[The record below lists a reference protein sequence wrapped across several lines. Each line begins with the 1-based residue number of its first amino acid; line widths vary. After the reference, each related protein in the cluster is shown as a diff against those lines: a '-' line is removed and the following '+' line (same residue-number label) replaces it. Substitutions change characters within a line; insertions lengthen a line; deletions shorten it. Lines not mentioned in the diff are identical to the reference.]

1 MNPVSRSTSKT
12 LSSPPVRC
20 ADDTAPPKM
29 PVMKERPG
37 PDKTFLNDLPERVT
51 IVEVG
56 GRDGLQNEPKT
67 VPTPIKIELIDRFTK
82 AGLRKIEVGSFVS
95 PEWVPQMAGSAEV
108 LAGINRQEGVEYSV
122 LVPNMKGFKAATAGE
137 SPPDKVVIF
146 GSASEVFSKK
156 NINCSKAESMERFG
170 EVARKTKEY
179 GMQLRGTV
187 SCAFGFY
194 EDNVTLEDVTE
205 VVASF
210 RELDCDE
217 INIADTIGVA
227 TPNHVY
233 ALLEHL
239 KQEVPAE
246 QLSMHFHDTYGQ
258 GMANICA
265 SLQAGI
271 TTFDSSVAG
280 LGGCPYANGATGNV
294 ATEDVLYLLHGLGI
308 ETGADLNAVAET
320 GRFILEQL
328 GRKSGSRVGDA
339 ILAKREPT
347 TKPGPAKL

>member
-1 MNPVSRSTSKT
+1 MKPISRSVSNT
-12 LSSPPVRC
+12 LSPQPVHR

-29 PVMKERPG
+29 PVMKEKPNTYRA
-37 PDKTFLNDLPERVT
+37 FLNDLPERVT

-56 GRDGLQNEPKT
+56 ARDGLQNETKT
-67 VPTPIKIELIDRFTK
+67 VPNHVKIELINRFTK
-82 AGLRKIEVGSFVS
+82 AGIKKIEVGSFVS
-95 PEWVPQMAGSAEV
+95 PDWVPQMAGSAEV
-108 LAGINRQEGVEYSV
+108 LAGITHKADVEYSV
-122 LVPNMKGFKAATAGE
+122 LVPNMKGFKAAVAGE
-137 SPPDKVVIF
+137 FLPEKMVIF

-194 EDNVTLEDVTE
+194 GDQVTLEDVTE
-205 VVASF
+205 VVANF
-210 RELDCDE
+210 RELDCDD

-227 TPNHVY
+227 TPNKVY
-233 ALLEHL
+233 TLLEHL
-239 KQEVPAE
+239 KDEVPVNK
-246 QLSMHFHDTYGQ
+246 LSMHFHDTYGQ
-258 GMANICA
+258 GMGNICA

-280 LGGCPYANGATGNV
+280 LGGCPYAKGATGNV
-294 ATEDVLYLLHGLGI
+294 ATEDVLYLLHELGV
-308 ETGADLNAVAET
+308 ETGVDLHAVADT
-320 GRFILEQL
+320 GRFILDQL
-328 GRKSGSRVGDA
+328 GHKSGSRVGDA

-347 TKPGPAKL
+347 IKPGPAKL

>member
-1 MNPVSRSTSKT
+1 MKPISRSVSNN
-12 LSSPPVRC
+12 LPPPSVNC
-20 ADDTAPPKM
+20 ADDTVPLKL
-29 PVMKERPG
+29 PVMKQRSSTY
-37 PDKTFLNDLPERVT
+37 KTFLNDLPERVT

-56 GRDGLQNEPKT
+56 ARDGLQNEPKT
-67 VPTPIKIELIDRFTK
+67 VPNHVKIELINRFTK
-82 AGLRKIEVGSFVS
+82 AGFEKIEVGSFVS
-95 PEWVPQMAGSAEV
+95 PDWVPQMAGSAEV
-108 LAGINRQEGVEYSV
+108 LAGITRKEGVEYSV
-122 LVPNMKGFKAATAGE
+122 LVPNMKGFKAAVAGE
-137 SPPDKVVIF
+137 FLPEKVVIF
-146 GSASEVFSKK
+146 GSASEIFSKK
-156 NINCSKAESMERFG
+156 NINCSKAESMERFS

-194 EDNVTLEDVTE
+194 GDQVTLEDVSE
-205 VVASF
+205 VVANF

-233 ALLEHL
+233 TLLEHL
-239 KQEVPAE
+239 KQEVPVD

-258 GMANICA
+258 GMGNICA

-280 LGGCPYANGATGNV
+280 LGGCPYAKGATGNV
-294 ATEDVLYLLHGLGI
+294 ATEDVLYLLHELGI
-308 ETGADLNAVAET
+308 KTGVDLNEVADT
-320 GRFILEQL
+320 GRFILDQL

-339 ILAKREPT
+339 IIAKREQPI
-347 TKPGPAKL
+347 KPGPAKL

>member
-1 MNPVSRSTSKT
+1 MKPLSGLISKT
-12 LSSPPVRC
+12 VSPSSVNC
-20 ADDTAPPKM
+20 ADDTSTPKM
-29 PVMKERPG
+29 PAMKEKSNACRI
-37 PDKTFLNDLPERVT
+37 FLDNLPERVT

-56 GRDGLQNEPKT
+56 ARDGLQNEPKT
-67 VPTPIKIELIDRFTK
+67 VSNNIKVELINRFTQ
-82 AGLRKIEVGSFVS
+82 AGFEKIEVGSFVS
-95 PEWVPQMAGSAEV
+95 PDWVPQMAGSAEV
-108 LAGINRQEGVEYSV
+108 LAGITRKKGVEYSV

-137 SPPDKVVIF
+137 FPPEKIVIF
-146 GSASEVFSKK
+146 GSASEIFSKK
-156 NINCSKAESMERFG
+156 NINCSMAESMERFS

-194 EDNVTLEDVTE
+194 GDKVTLEDVTE
-205 VVASF
+205 VVANF
-210 RELDCDE
+210 RELDCDD

-233 ALLEHL
+233 SLLEHL
-239 KQEVPAE
+239 KHEVPAR

-258 GMANICA
+258 GMGNICA

-280 LGGCPYANGATGNV
+280 LGGCPYAKGATGNV
-294 ATEDVLYLLHGLGI
+294 ATEDTLYLLHELGVK
-308 ETGADLNAVAET
+308 TGVDLNAVADT
-320 GRFILEQL
+320 GRFILDQL

-339 ILAKREPT
+339 IIAKREQG
-347 TKPGPAKL
+347 KKSGPAKL

>member
-1 MNPVSRSTSKT
+1 MKPISRSVSKT
-12 LSSPPVRC
+12 FSSPTVNC

-29 PVMKERPG
+29 PVLKQRPTTYR
-37 PDKTFLNDLPERVT
+37 TFLNNLPERVT

-56 GRDGLQNEPKT
+56 ARDGLQNEPKT
-67 VPTPIKIELIDRFTK
+67 VPNPVKIELINRFTK
-82 AGLRKIEVGSFVS
+82 AGFEKIEVGSFVS
-95 PEWVPQMAGSAEV
+95 PDWVPQMAGSASV
-108 LAGINRQEGVEYSV
+108 LAGITRKEGVEYSV

-137 SPPDKVVIF
+137 FLPEKVVIF
-146 GSASEVFSKK
+146 GSASEIFSKK
-156 NINCSKAESMERFG
+156 NINCSKAESMERFS

-194 EDNVTLEDVTE
+194 GDEVTLEDVSE
-205 VVASF
+205 VVANL

-233 ALLEHL
+233 TLLEHL
-239 KQEVPAE
+239 KQEVPVN

-258 GMANICA
+258 GMGNICA

-271 TTFDSSVAG
+271 TTFDASVAG
-280 LGGCPYANGATGNV
+280 LGGCPYAKGATGNV
-294 ATEDVLYLLHGLGI
+294 STEDVLYLMHGLGVK
-308 ETGADLNAVAET
+308 TGVDLNAVADT
-320 GRFILEQL
+320 GRFILNEL

-339 ILAKREPT
+339 ILAKREQPIKT
-347 TKPGPAKL
+347 GPAKL

>member
-1 MNPVSRSTSKT
+1 
-12 LSSPPVRC
+12 
-20 ADDTAPPKM
+20 M
-29 PVMKERPG
+29 PVMKERSHTYR
-37 PDKTFLNDLPERVT
+37 TFLNDLPERVT

-56 GRDGLQNEPKT
+56 ARDGLQNETKT
-67 VPTPIKIELIDRFTK
+67 VSNSVKIELINRFTK
-82 AGLRKIEVGSFVS
+82 AGFEKIEVGSFVS
-95 PEWVPQMAGSAEV
+95 PDWVPQMAGSAEV
-108 LAGINRQEGVEYSV
+108 LAGITHKEGVEYSV
-122 LVPNMKGFKAATAGE
+122 LVPNMKGFKAAIAGE
-137 SPPDKVVIF
+137 FLPEKMVIF

-156 NINCSKAESMERFG
+156 NINCSKSESMERFS

-194 EDNVTLEDVTE
+194 GDQVTLEDVTE
-205 VVASF
+205 VVANF

-233 ALLEHL
+233 ELLEHL
-239 KQEVPAE
+239 KDEVPVN

-258 GMANICA
+258 GIGNICA

-280 LGGCPYANGATGNV
+280 LGGCPYAKGATGNV
-294 ATEDVLYLLHGLGI
+294 ATEDVLYLLHELGVK
-308 ETGADLNAVAET
+308 TGVDLNAVADT
-320 GRFILEQL
+320 GRFILDQI

-339 ILAKREPT
+339 IIAKREPT
-347 TKPGPAKL
+347 IKPGPAKL

>member
-1 MNPVSRSTSKT
+1 MNPISSSTPKT
-12 LSSPPVRC
+12 LSPPSFKC
-20 ADDTAPPKM
+20 ADETTPSKM
-29 PVMKERPG
+29 PVMKQRSNT
-37 PDKTFLNDLPERVT
+37 DRTFLNDLPARVT

-56 GRDGLQNEPKT
+56 ARDGLQNEPKAVSNST
-67 VPTPIKIELIDRFTK
+67 KIELINRFTK
-82 AGLRKIEVGSFVS
+82 AGFEKIEVGSFVS
-95 PEWVPQMAGSAEV
+95 PDWVPQMAGSAEV
-108 LAGINRQEGVEYSV
+108 LAGITHKEGVEYSV

-137 SPPDKVVIF
+137 VPPDKIVIF
-146 GSASEVFSKK
+146 GSASEIFSKK
-156 NINCSKAESMERFG
+156 NINCSKAESMERFS

-194 EDNVTLEDVTE
+194 GDNVTLDDVTE
-205 VVASF
+205 VVANF
-210 RELDCDE
+210 RELDCDD

-227 TPNHVY
+227 TPNQVY
-233 ALLEHL
+233 TLLEHL
-239 KQEVPAE
+239 KQEVPVD

-258 GMANICA
+258 GVGNVCA

-280 LGGCPYANGATGNV
+280 LGGCPYAKGATGNV

-308 ETGADLNAVAET
+308 KTGVNLNAVADT
-320 GRFILEQL
+320 GRFILDEL

-339 ILAKREPT
+339 IIAKREPT
-347 TKPGPAKL
+347 TKPESAKL

>member
-1 MNPVSRSTSKT
+1 MNPVNLSISKT
-12 LSSPPVRC
+12 PPPASVKC
-20 ADDTAPPKM
+20 ADDTALSKI
-29 PVMKERPG
+29 PVMKVKSSPG
-37 PDKTFLNDLPERVT
+37 RTFLNDLPERVS

-56 GRDGLQNEPKT
+56 ARDGLQNESKT
-67 VPTPIKIELIDRFTK
+67 VPNHVKIELINRFTK
-82 AGLRKIEVGSFVS
+82 AGFEKIEVGSFVS

-108 LAGINRQEGVEYSV
+108 LAGITRKEGVEYSV
-122 LVPNMKGFKAATAGE
+122 LVPNMKGFKAATGGE
-137 SPPDKVVIF
+137 FLPEKVVIF
-146 GSASEVFSKK
+146 GSASEIFSKK
-156 NINCSKAESMERFG
+156 NINCSKAESMERFS

-194 EDNVTLEDVTE
+194 GDTVSTEDVTE
-205 VVASF
+205 VVANF
-210 RELDCDE
+210 RELECDE

-239 KQEVPAE
+239 KQEVPVN

-258 GMANICA
+258 GVANICA

-294 ATEDVLYLLHGLGI
+294 ATEDVLYLLSKLGVK
-308 ETGADLNAVAET
+308 TGVDLNAVADT
-320 GRFILEQL
+320 GRFILDQL

-339 ILAKREPT
+339 IIAKRKQT

>member
-1 MNPVSRSTSKT
+1 MTPISHTASKT
-12 LSSPPVRC
+12 LCPLPINR
-20 ADDTAPPKM
+20 ADDSVLLKI
-29 PVMKERPG
+29 PVMKARSG
-37 PDKTFLNDLPERVT
+37 PHRAFLNDLPDRVT

-67 VPTPIKIELIDRFTK
+67 VPKQIKIELINRFTQ
-82 AGLRKIEVGSFVS
+82 AGFEKIEVGSFVS
-95 PEWVPQMAGSAEV
+95 PDWVPQMAGSAEV
-108 LAGINRQEGVEYSV
+108 LAGIARKEGVEYSV
-122 LVPNMKGFKAATAGE
+122 LVPNMKGFKAATQGE
-137 SPPDKVVIF
+137 FLPEKIVIF
-146 GSASEVFSKK
+146 GSASEAFSMK
-156 NINCSKAESMERFG
+156 NINCSRAESMERFS
-170 EVARKTKEY
+170 EVARKTKEC

-194 EDNVTLEDVTE
+194 GDKVTPDDVAD
-205 VVASF
+205 VVAGF

-217 INIADTIGVA
+217 INVADTIGVA

-239 KQEVPAE
+239 KQEVPVN
-246 QLSMHFHDTYGQ
+246 QLSLHFHDTYGQ
-258 GMANICA
+258 GIANICA

-271 TTFDSSVAG
+271 TTFDASVAG

-294 ATEDVLYLLHGLGI
+294 ATEDVLYLLHELGVK
-308 ETGADLNAVAET
+308 TGIDLNAVADT
-320 GRFILEQL
+320 GRFILDQL

-347 TKPGPAKL
+347 IKSGPAKL